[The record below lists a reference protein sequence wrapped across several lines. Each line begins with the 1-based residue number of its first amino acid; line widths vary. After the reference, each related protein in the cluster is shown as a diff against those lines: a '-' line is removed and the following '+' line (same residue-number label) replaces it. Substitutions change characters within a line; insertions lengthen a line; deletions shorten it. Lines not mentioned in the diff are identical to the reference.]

1 MCIRDRALIVFEK
14 NTSLDFVKTDSD
26 ILNAELSSSL
36 IESIF
41 FKNSPLHDG
50 AIIIEGNII
59 RSARVTLPL
68 TKKSIGKSYGLR
80 HKAAVGITED
90 TDAICIVVSEETGKI
105 SFVQDGEFCKF
116 KDLDNLKELLL
127 ENLGD

>member
-1 MCIRDRALIVFEK
+1 MYKRQ
-14 NTSLDFVKTDSD
+14 
-26 ILNAELSSSL
+26 
-36 IESIF
+36 
-41 FKNSPLHDG
+41 
-50 AIIIEGNII
+50 
-59 RSARVTLPL
+59 VTLPL

>member
-1 MCIRDRALIVFEK
+1 M
-14 NTSLDFVKTDSD
+14 
-26 ILNAELSSSL
+26 
-36 IESIF
+36 
-41 FKNSPLHDG
+41 
-50 AIIIEGNII
+50 
-59 RSARVTLPL
+59 
-68 TKKSIGKSYGLR
+68 R

-105 SFVQDGEFCKF
+105 SFVKDGEFCKF